1 MMAYECK
8 GPAGSLSLC
17 GMLIDPLK
25 RAVACQCLC
34 RVAGPWTQK
43 YTYRYAFLLV
53 LSASI
58 TNEMQLLNNF
68 IKNFAYLGSPKS
80 LWRWGM
86 LPAFG
91 IFPVVLVL
99 FTPCQT
105 NWCFS
110 NETVIDFEKKVV
122 LNHMGI
128 WKADRKIRNEEEK
141 SCRFALKLH
150 AKEQCWT
157 KESLLHS
164 YFTKKANPLVPLVIS
179 ILHAS
184 TILEVYF
191 SHSAFCRA

>member
-86 LPAFG
+86 LPAFW

-122 LNHMGI
+122 LNHMCI

-141 SCRFALKLH
+141 SCRFALKLFRLIPN
-150 AKEQCWT
+150 CMG
-157 KESLLHS
+157 
-164 YFTKKANPLVPLVIS
+164 
-179 ILHAS
+179 ILHVVFAIVNKSEWKKQGHHCIWLITVSRMLS
-184 TILEVYF
+184 TDW
-191 SHSAFCRA
+191 R